1 VCDFSVVI
9 STRNKNL
16 SNYVIIW
23 FSFALT
29 SPRFRDSRS
38 ISLERYINWFQSV
51 RHLQRYRN
59 WLNERVLSFSF
70 SLPLSLF
77 LSFFPVIS
85 PPILFVHFHT
95 RDPRTRA
102 QFYSHFPPS
111 NLHNEQSRGDL
122 NFESEEQTPRI
133 TQTKL
138 LDESVNMAE
147 AGASKFL
154 INLNSATMYISSSAR
169 WSFIE
174 IIFLSRQGIPC
185 FNVSPFGQH
194 SRSIDAEI
202 IERITSAFLPTFFKS
217 YQILSQSFAYR
228 NLLIRFVN
236 YN

>member
-1 VCDFSVVI
+1 M
-9 STRNKNL
+9 
-16 SNYVIIW
+16 IIW

-85 PPILFVHFHT
+85 PPTLFVHFHT

-154 INLNSATMYISSSAR
+154 INLKTLLLCILVVVR
-169 WSFIE
+169 DGR
-174 IIFLSRQGIPC
+174 L
-185 FNVSPFGQH
+185 
-194 SRSIDAEI
+194 
-202 IERITSAFLPTFFKS
+202 LKS
-217 YQILSQSFAYR
+217 YFCQGRGFLVSMFHPSGNIPEVLTPRLLKELHQRFCPHFS
-228 NLLIRFVN
+228 NLIRFFRN
-236 YN
+236 HLHIIIC